1 VRVAPEGVR
10 VEPYGRLRDLPLYD
24 QDLDGEVP
32 PAVVRELRE
41 RISAADGLLIVTP
54 EYNYG
59 VPGGL
64 KNLIDWASRPV
75 AASALQH
82 KPIAIMGAAP
92 GNFDSLRAQLALRQS
107 FLWTDSIVVRK
118 PEVVVFG
125 VGERID
131 DQGRLVDEG
140 TVQLIAQLFEA
151 LRTTIDDARAGRGG
165 VAALR

>member
-1 VRVAPEGVR
+1 
-10 VEPYGRLRDLPLYD
+10 
-24 QDLDGEVP
+24 
-32 PAVVRELRE
+32 
-41 RISAADGLLIVTP
+41 
-54 EYNYG
+54 
-59 VPGGL
+59 
-64 KNLIDWASRPV
+64 
-75 AASALQH
+75 
-82 KPIAIMGAAP
+82 MGAAP